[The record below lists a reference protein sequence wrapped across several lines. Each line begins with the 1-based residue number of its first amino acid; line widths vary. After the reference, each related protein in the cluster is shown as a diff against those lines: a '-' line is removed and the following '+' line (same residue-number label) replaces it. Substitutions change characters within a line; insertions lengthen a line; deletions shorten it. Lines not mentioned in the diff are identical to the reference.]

1 LAKENKKYT
10 HDTCLFFNTYP
21 HVIISYFIFS
31 QKKKLTFGETTSMM
45 VGLKTVSEKIQVCI
59 EDIKADE
66 KTL

>member
-1 LAKENKKYT
+1 
-10 HDTCLFFNTYP
+10 
-21 HVIISYFIFS
+21 
-31 QKKKLTFGETTSMM
+31 MM